1 MDVPLQPTIAKDRKE
16 HCPDLSRGS
25 SATALRASLLPAKL
39 SLLHPCPSEKAHIE
53 QTGHG
58 RSFK

>member
-1 MDVPLQPTIAKDRKE
+1 MDVPLQPTVAKDRKE
-16 HCPDLSRGS
+16 HYPDRGS

-39 SLLHPCPSEKAHIE
+39 SLLHPCPSEKVHIE